1 MPAGTVPPL
10 SFLPAMPKPRWGKPP
25 ATPRRGRWSTE
36 EVARL
41 RELYGHRTDASIGR
55 ELGRTAQ
62 AVRRTADTLF
72 EGQEL
77 RTDPWTEADLEL
89 LRECLGA
96 SDLTALCRVL
106 ARGQQ
111 DVQDKIAE
119 LAQLRRSRP
128 FTLEEVALFKR
139 IYGSRTD
146 EDLAIVFGRPAADI
160 AALGARL
167 CLAKDKASCRK
178 AGKLAS
184 KMPRWSGEEL
194 DVLRELYPHPEPRD
208 RQASGA
214 LGQERRQQGPR
225 PGLEEEPRSLA
236 RDGASERGPAAPAR
250 RALLRRARAHHRRSA
265 LRAQAPSWSSTT
277 PVTRTTAFR
286 SSRCPS
292 RR

>member
-41 RELYGHRTDASIGR
+41 RELYGHRTDASIGH

-160 AALGARL
+160 AALGAQL
-167 CLAKDKASCRK
+167 CLAKDKAFVRRK
-178 AGKLAS
+178 AGKKLAS

-194 DVLRELYPHPEPRD
+194 DVLRELYPHTPNLEIAKRLGRSVKSVVSKAHALDLKKNPD
-208 RQASGA
+208 RLREMG
-214 LGQERRQQGPR
+214 RQNV
-225 PGLEEEPRSLA
+225 
-236 RDGASERGPAAPAR
+236 
-250 RALLRRARAHHRRSA
+250 A
-265 LRAQAPSWSSTT
+265 LRHQRGA
-277 PVTRTTAFR
+277 R
-286 SSRCPS
+286 S
-292 RR
+292 